1 MWESATRATVSELE
15 RKTPTCRYCVR
26 NKRNAPGTWQG
37 PEGWKPVAPGYVSP
51 PMLSGILGVSGFLT
65 DERKTVEQIL
75 WAVKAAPVADVNE
88 WAVLVAMAEAADQD
102 GSNSFLSVT
111 TISRRTRLAERTV
124 QRRIGTLEERGLL
137 RRGDQTSARM
147 IPADRRPVVYDLQV
161 PYSFFRPEK
170 SYAGADVELSVNIWR
185 AGRGRPPLTA
195 QDRPDLTAAPEK
207 GQRADRGVK
216 RRQADGVTTSHPV
229 DQDGVTTSHPRGDY
243 ESPHGVTTSHPTLPN
258 NPPHNPPRSAAR
270 SAATA
275 DTVETSSSS
284 ITSGNASD
292 RDDAAAA
299 ATATSTTRA
308 SATRGTTPAAIL
320 EAAGLD
326 TAAAGRFRAWL
337 VTGTGATN
345 PDGLI
350 VTLRNTGR
358 LPERLSQWRASED
371 PTQVPGPPRAGHLAW
386 CGDCDRAT
394 RTAVAR
400 DAEGRDYVRRCPAC
414 NINAST
420 TTAPSTAAHGP
431 AAAASDDTAR
441 DAYEAARAARAAL
454 PAGVRRRTTTIGNVV
469 DIATVR
475 DAQRSAQ

>member
-1 MWESATRATVSELE
+1 MATIVRGPRAADHFTIISNSALRDERLSWKARGLLAYLLSMETGWQTSVRRLATVAPDGKSAVETALAELQAAGYLERVQTRGADDKPGTFSHTEYHVCDDAAVTGKSGHGDDEPAVTRFSVAGSSVPGESAT
-15 RKTPTCRYCVR
+15 KK
-26 NKRNAPGTWQG
+26 N
-37 PEGWKPVAPGYVSP
+37 SP
-51 PMLSGILGVSGFLT
+51 KNTST
-65 DERKTVEQIL
+65 
-75 WAVKAAPVADVNE
+75 
-88 WAVLVAMAEAADQD
+88 
-102 GSNSFLSVT
+102 
-111 TISRRTRLAERTV
+111 
-124 QRRIGTLEERGLL
+124 EE
-137 RRGDQTSARM
+137 D
-147 IPADRRPVVYDLQV
+147 
-161 PYSFFRPEK
+161 
-170 SYAGADVELSVNIWR
+170 
-185 AGRGRPPLTA
+185 
-195 QDRPDLTAAPEK
+195 
-207 GQRADRGVK
+207 
-216 RRQADGVTTSHPV
+216 
-229 DQDGVTTSHPRGDY
+229 
-243 ESPHGVTTSHPTLPN
+243 
-258 NPPHNPPRSAAR
+258 RSAAR

-275 DTVETSSSS
+275 SPVETSSSS

-292 RDDAAAA
+292 RDDDDDAAA

-308 SATRGTTPAAIL
+308 GATRGTPGTIL
-320 EAAGLD
+320 GAAGLD
-326 TAAAGRFRAWL
+326 AAQAVRFRAWL
-337 VTGTGATN
+337 MRATNATN

-350 VTLRNTGR
+350 VTLNNTGR

-371 PTQVPGPPRAGHLAW
+371 PSQVPGPPRAGHLAW